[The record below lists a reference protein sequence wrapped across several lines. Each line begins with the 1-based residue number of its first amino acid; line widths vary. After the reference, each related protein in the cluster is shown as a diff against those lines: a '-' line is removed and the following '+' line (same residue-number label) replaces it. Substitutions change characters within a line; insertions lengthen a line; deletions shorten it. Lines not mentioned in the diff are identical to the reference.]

1 VTRGAGLSNSLMHLT
16 SEPLEWVAMTGSR
29 DGSYTNAAR
38 LMITTP
44 DIFLFILCS
53 ICSFER
59 ETAAGPYGTKMID
72 QSTLAFL
79 SEASSDHGAEW
90 LADNK
95 SQADCARRNLVEFT
109 SQLIAST
116 GLIDPRIAEASSDP
130 RKCLAKAPI
139 LKGIGSIA
147 VRVSL
152 SKNAAATYFMEISP
166 SRSYSGGG
174 ALLPPP
180 RLARILRQTIASHTG
195 KWRGIVEGPLFRKY
209 FPSGLTDG
217 HDVRA
222 KGFVENHDALDF
234 FNLKN
239 FGACRSV
246 PDEKLMSAGLVE
258 ETVKSFAAARALV
271 DYINRATTGADRMS

>member
-1 VTRGAGLSNSLMHLT
+1 
-16 SEPLEWVAMTGSR
+16 
-29 DGSYTNAAR
+29 
-38 LMITTP
+38 
-44 DIFLFILCS
+44 
-53 ICSFER
+53 
-59 ETAAGPYGTKMID
+59 MID
-72 QSTLAFL
+72 QSTLTFL
-79 SEASSDHGAEW
+79 SEASSGYGAEW

-95 SQADCARRNLVEFT
+95 SRTGCARRDLLEFT
-109 SQLIAST
+109 SQLVASAR
-116 GLIDPRIAEASSDP
+116 LIDPRIAEANSDP

-139 LKGIGSIA
+139 SKGVGSIA

-152 SKNAAATYFMEISP
+152 SKNAAATYFMQISP

-195 KWRGIVEGPLFRKY
+195 KWRGIVEGPLFQKY

-217 HDVRA
+217 HDASARV
-222 KGFVENHDALDF
+222 FVKNHDALDF

-246 PDEKLMSAGLVE
+246 PDEKLMSTTLIE
-258 ETVKSFAAARALV
+258 ETVNSFAAARALV
-271 DYINRATTGADRMS
+271 DYINRATTRLPEAR